1 MKNVVEEQMNNLI
14 QNPLLLAPG
23 LSSVPGWLAD
33 PKLLIQALIHTPLPF
48 AGECTLPLGD
58 RRRLTD
64 LYQKIFVPTYQAM
77 RVADRMLS
85 ALLYGLERR
94 NPTWPEVQRWI
105 NSTQQWHGRS
115 VDEIPWNPVQAMG
128 LILEGMTGIGKSH
141 IVARVLG
148 LLPQVVDHE
157 PKGDWG
163 MLKLRQLVWLK
174 VPMPADHSRR
184 GLLAS
189 ILAEM
194 DRVLETDYYRSLIR
208 SSNKIETL
216 IVGVMQLLVQHRCGM
231 LIIEEAQEAN
241 LGSKVFSRDFLN
253 FFLRILNWGIPIMI
267 VGNPLSFVELRTHA
281 QDVDRFSEGGW
292 FSMLPEWG
300 PQSDTWTKSWLPGL
314 WQPCLLDLADA
325 PFTALDVMP
334 QATDWSSFLW
344 QMTGG
349 LPRQLARLR
358 AEVMDWA
365 LLNNLPQVT
374 TELVFQIFVQSPK
387 FSGVRA
393 RNQALANHDINA
405 LMGFRDLPLTQL
417 RDYWLSDVPG
427 AARKR
432 SKPGKPFDTQTSALS
447 TDDDEELHAAAEQ
460 TRLITGI
467 KTLTDEASRERHA
480 RQASKRRMKDVE

>member
-1 MKNVVEEQMNNLI
+1 MDNPI
-14 QNPLLLAPG
+14 QNPLLQAPG
-23 LSSVPGWLAD
+23 LSSISGWLDD
-33 PKLLIQALIHTPLPF
+33 PKLLVQALIHSPVPF
-48 AGECTLPLGD
+48 AGECDSPLAQ

-64 LYQKIFVPTYQAM
+64 QYQKIFVPTYQVM
-77 RVADRMLS
+77 RISDRMLS
-85 ALLYGLERR
+85 ALLQGLERR

-105 NSTQQWHGRS
+105 NSTQQWYRRS
-115 VDEIPWNPVQAMG
+115 VDEIPWNPVQAKGM
-128 LILEGMTGIGKSH
+128 ILEGMTGIGKSH
-141 IVARVLG
+141 VVERVLG

-194 DRVLETDYYRSLIR
+194 DRVLETDYYKALIR
-208 SSNKIETL
+208 QSNKIETL

-267 VGNPLSFVELRTHA
+267 VGNPLSFIELRTHA

-292 FSMLPEWG
+292 FTMFPEWG

-325 PFTALDVMP
+325 PFKTLDAMAE
-334 QATDWSSFLW
+334 ATDWPSLLW

-365 LLNNLPQVT
+365 LINNVPQVT
-374 TELVFQIFVQSPK
+374 TDLVFQVFVQSPK
-387 FSGVRA
+387 FSMVRA
-393 RNQALANHDINA
+393 RNHALANHDINA
-405 LMGFRDLPLTQL
+405 LMGYRDLPLNQL
-417 RDYWLSDVPG
+417 REYWLRDVPG
-427 AARKR
+427 AARKKL
-432 SKPGKPFDTQTSALS
+432 KPEATSDLQLTVVS
-447 TDDDEELHAAAEQ
+447 TDEDEESSAAAEQ
-460 TRLITGI
+460 KRLITGL
-467 KTLTDEASRERHA
+467 KSLTDEAGRERRA
-480 RQASKRRMKDVE
+480 KAAGRRGKNNVE

>member
-1 MKNVVEEQMNNLI
+1 MEVELNNVA
-14 QNPLLLAPG
+14 QNPLLQAPG
-23 LSSVPGWLAD
+23 LSSISGWVAE
-33 PKLLIQALIHTPLPF
+33 PQLLIRTLIHSPIPL
-48 AGECTLPLGD
+48 AGECVVPREQ

-64 LYQKIFVPTYQAM
+64 EYQKIFVPTYQAM
-77 RVADRMLS
+77 QIADRILS
-85 ALLYGLERR
+85 TLLYGLERR

-105 NSTQQWHGRS
+105 NSTQQWHGCS
-115 VDEIPWNPVQAMG
+115 VDQIPWNPVQAKG
-128 LILEGMTGIGKSH
+128 IILEGMTGIGKSH
-141 IVARVLG
+141 IVERVLG

-194 DRVLETDYYRSLIR
+194 DRVLETDYYSSLVR

-253 FFLRILNWGIPIMI
+253 FFLRILNWGVPTMI
-267 VGNPLSFVELRTHA
+267 VGNPLSFLELRMHA

-292 FSMLPEWG
+292 FSMFPELGSNSSPWK
-300 PQSDTWTKSWLPGL
+300 KSWIPGL
-314 WQPCLLDLADA
+314 WQPSLLDVADA
-325 PFTALDVMP
+325 EFTPVHAVP
-334 QATDWSSFLW
+334 EATDWASLLW

-365 LLNNLPQVT
+365 LLNNVPQVT
-374 TELVFQIFVQSPK
+374 TDLVFQVFVQSPR
-387 FSGVRA
+387 FSVVIA
-393 RNQALANHDINA
+393 RNRALANHDIKA
-405 LMGFRDLPLTQL
+405 LMGYRDLPLEQL
-417 RDYWLSDVPG
+417 RQYWLKDSPMTIQPKPRP
-427 AARKR
+427 RK
-432 SKPGKPFDTQTSALS
+432 PLEHPLPAMNTG
-447 TDDDEELHAAAEQ
+447 DEDESHAAAEQ
-460 TRLITGI
+460 NRLIADL
-467 KTLTDEASRERHA
+467 KSLTAEATRERKV
-480 RQASKRRMKDVE
+480 RQVGKRKKTDVD

>member
-1 MKNVVEEQMNNLI
+1 MKTTVGEPMDNSVE
-14 QNPLLLAPG
+14 NPLLQAPG
-23 LSSVPGWLAD
+23 LSSISGWLAD
-33 PKLLIQALIHTPLPF
+33 PKLLVKALIHSPVPF
-48 AGECTLPLGD
+48 AGECSLPISQ

-64 LYQKIFVPTYQAM
+64 QYQKIFVPTYSAI
-77 RVADRMLS
+77 RIADCMLS
-85 ALLYGLERR
+85 ALQHGLERR

-115 VDEIPWNPVQAMG
+115 VDEIPWNPVQAKG
-128 LILEGMTGIGKSH
+128 VILEGITGIGKSH
-141 IVARVLG
+141 IVERVLG

-194 DRVLETDYYRSLIR
+194 DRVLETDYYKSLMR
-208 SSNKIETL
+208 PTNRIENL

-253 FFLRILNWGIPIMI
+253 FFLRILNWGIPTMI
-267 VGNPLSFVELRTHA
+267 VGNPLSFLELRTHA

-292 FSMLPEWG
+292 FTMLPEWG

-314 WQPCLLDLADA
+314 WQPCLLDLVDA
-325 PFTALDVMP
+325 PFKTLDAMP
-334 QATDWSSFLW
+334 EATDWPSLLW

-358 AEVMDWA
+358 AEVMNWA
-365 LLNNLPQVT
+365 LINKMSQVT
-374 TELVFQIFVQSPK
+374 TDIVFQVFVQSPK
-387 FSGVRA
+387 FSGVQA
-393 RNQALANHDINA
+393 RNRALANHDINA
-405 LMGFRDLPLTQL
+405 LMGYRDLPLNQL
-417 RDYWLSDVPG
+417 REYWLRDMPGTSPQKPKPEPSLDPRHPKVNFGEQEESPDV
-427 AARKR
+427 AERKR
-432 SKPGKPFDTQTSALS
+432 
-447 TDDDEELHAAAEQ
+447 
-460 TRLITGI
+460 LIAGL
-467 KTLTDEASRERHA
+467 KSLTKEASLA
-480 RQASKRRMKDVE
+480 RQVRQSIKRRKKDAE

>member
-1 MKNVVEEQMNNLI
+1 
-14 QNPLLLAPG
+14 
-23 LSSVPGWLAD
+23 
-33 PKLLIQALIHTPLPF
+33 
-48 AGECTLPLGD
+48 
-58 RRRLTD
+58 
-64 LYQKIFVPTYQAM
+64 
-77 RVADRMLS
+77 
-85 ALLYGLERR
+85 
-94 NPTWPEVQRWI
+94 
-105 NSTQQWHGRS
+105 

-141 IVARVLG
+141 IVARVLS
-148 LLPQVVDHE
+148 LLPQVVEHE

-194 DRVLETDYYRSLIR
+194 DRVLETDYYKSLIR

-231 LIIEEAQEAN
+231 LIIEEAQESN

-253 FFLRILNWGIPIMI
+253 FFLRILNWGIPTMI

-292 FSMLPEWG
+292 FTMLPEQG
-300 PQSDTWTKSWLPGL
+300 PQSHTWSKSWLPGL

-325 PFTALDVMP
+325 PFQRLEAIP
-334 QATDWSSFLW
+334 EASDWASFLW
-344 QMTGG
+344 QLTGG

-358 AEVMDWA
+358 AEVMDRA
-365 LLNNLPQVT
+365 LINNVSQVT
-374 TELVFQIFVQSPK
+374 TELVYQVFGQSPK

-393 RNQALANHDINA
+393 RNRALANHDIKA
-405 LMGFRDLPLTQL
+405 LMGFLDLPLNQL
-417 RDYWLSDVPG
+417 RDYWLMDLPRTVEKKASAISSYEPKLPAESVDFDDG
-427 AARKR
+427 AQ
-432 SKPGKPFDTQTSALS
+432 SVT
-447 TDDDEELHAAAEQ
+447 EQ
-460 TRLITGI
+460 NHLISGL
-467 KTLTDEASRERHA
+467 KSLTDKAVKVRQA
-480 RQASKRRMKDVE
+480 RQSGRQSKKNVD

>member
-1 MKNVVEEQMNNLI
+1 MNNVA
-14 QNPLLLAPG
+14 QNPLLQAPG
-23 LSSVPGWLAD
+23 LSSIAGWLAD
-33 PKLLIQALIHTPLPF
+33 PQLLIRALIYSPIPF
-48 AGECTLPLGD
+48 AGECVVPREQ

-64 LYQKIFVPTYQAM
+64 EYQKIFVPTYQAIQI
-77 RVADRMLS
+77 ADRMLS
-85 ALLYGLERR
+85 TLLYGLERR

-115 VDEIPWNPVQAMG
+115 VDLIPWNPVQAKG
-128 LILEGMTGIGKSH
+128 IILEGMTGIGKSH
-141 IVARVLG
+141 IVERVMG

-194 DRVLETDYYRSLIR
+194 DRVLETDYYRSLVR

-253 FFLRILNWGIPIMI
+253 FFLRILNWGIPTMI
-267 VGNPLSFVELRTHA
+267 VGNPLSFMELRMHA

-292 FSMLPEWG
+292 FSMFPELG
-300 PQSDTWTKSWLPGL
+300 PNSPPWTKSWIPGL
-314 WQPCLLDLADA
+314 WQPSLLDLIDA
-325 PFTALDVMP
+325 PFTPVHAIP
-334 QATDWSSFLW
+334 EATDWASLLW

-365 LLNNLPQVT
+365 LLNNVPQVT
-374 TELVFQIFVQSPK
+374 TDLVFQVFFQSPK
-387 FSGVRA
+387 FSGVIA
-393 RNQALANHDINA
+393 RNRALANHDIKA
-405 LMGFRDLPLTQL
+405 LMGYRDLPLDQL
-417 RDYWLSDVPG
+417 RQYWLKDSPTTIQG
-427 AARKR
+427 KN
-432 SKPGKPFDTQTSALS
+432 KPGKSLEHPLPAVNTE
-447 TDDDEELHAAAEQ
+447 DEEESHAAAEQ
-460 TRLITGI
+460 NRLIADL
-467 KTLTDEASRERHA
+467 KSLTAEAARERKA
-480 RQASKRRMKDVE
+480 RQMGKQKKKDVE